1 MLIVGSLGFGQK
13 TISLLL
19 GYIIAVIA
27 DVIYY
32 ILESLGFESIVN
44 LIFYKNS
51 LFELNFY
58 NTDPT
63 YIIISPIYELLK
75 SIAYILVF
83 FNITYI
89 AFNILFNNDSSNF
102 LARLKIDL
110 VKITV
115 LFLLLNEFPSLCNE
129 LINIRQEI
137 LDAFFN
143 DVNLSID
150 LIEISKQGFE
160 DSNTITN
167 ALMYLISVF
176 INIYYVYI
184 YTFYYISFI
193 WGFVLA
199 PLVFYFA
206 LSNKF
211 KYILDKWF
219 INISIPFFMPII
231 DAFILYV
238 ISEISFKDNGF
249 EIIFRLLFLI
259 TIIPT
264 RNKIKDIIFFSKF
277 ESNNLTGL
285 KLGKEYTNKITKSIS
300 KNLGN
305 MIKTNTK
312 RIVKKE
318 NIKKFKALDYQ
329 KQEAKDKN
337 RVLEDEYI

>member
-1 MLIVGSLGFGQK
+1 MINIASLGFGQK

-32 ILESLGFESIVN
+32 ILQSLGFESIVN
-44 LIFYKNS
+44 LIFYKNN
-51 LFELNFY
+51 LFELNFC

-83 FNITYI
+83 FNISYI
-89 AFNILFNNDSSNF
+89 AFNILFNNDNSNF
-102 LARLKIDL
+102 LVRLKIDL
-110 VKITV
+110 IKISI
-115 LFLLLNEFPSLCNE
+115 LFLLLNEFPSFLNE
-129 LINIRQEI
+129 LINIRQEV

-143 DVNLSID
+143 DVNISID
-150 LIEISKQGFE
+150 LIKISKQGFE

-167 ALMYLISVF
+167 ALMYFISVF
-176 INIYYVYI
+176 INIYYVYV

-193 WGFVLA
+193 WGFVLS

-219 INISIPFFMPII
+219 INILIPFFMPII

-264 RNKIKDIIFFSKF
+264 RNKIKDVIFFSKF
-277 ESNNLTGL
+277 ETNNLKGL
-285 KLGKEYTNKITKSIS
+285 KLGKDFTNKISKSIS
-300 KNLGN
+300 NN
-305 MIKTNTK
+305 IFSVIKSNTK
-312 RIVKKE
+312 KIVKKE
-318 NIKKFKALDYQ
+318 NIKKFKVLEYK
-329 KQEAKDKN
+329 KQNDNDNK

>member
-1 MLIVGSLGFGQK
+1 MLNIASLGFGQK

-32 ILESLGFESIVN
+32 ILESLGFESIVE
-44 LIFYKNS
+44 LIFYKNK
-51 LFELNFY
+51 LFELNFCST
-58 NTDPT
+58 NST
-63 YIIISPIYELLK
+63 YIIISPLYELLK
-75 SIAYILVF
+75 SISCILVF
-83 FNITYI
+83 FNILYI
-89 AFNILFNNDSSNF
+89 AFNILFKNDSSNF
-102 LARLKIDL
+102 LVRLKVDL
-110 VKITV
+110 IKISI
-115 LFLLLNEFPSLCNE
+115 LFLLLNEFPSFCNQ

-137 LDAFFN
+137 LNAFFN

-160 DSNTITN
+160 VSNTITN
-167 ALMYLISVF
+167 ALMYLIAVF

-193 WGFVLA
+193 WGFVLS

-211 KYILDKWF
+211 KYIFDKWL

-231 DAFILYV
+231 DGFILYV
-238 ISEISFKDNGF
+238 ISEISFKENGF

-264 RNKIKDIIFFSKF
+264 RNKIKDIIFFSKY
-277 ESNNLTGL
+277 ENNNITGL
-285 KLGKEYTNKITKSIS
+285 KLGKVFSNRICKTISNNIASSIKCRS
-300 KNLGN
+300 KKVLG
-305 MIKTNTK
+305 
-312 RIVKKE
+312 KE
-318 NIKKFKALDYQ
+318 NIKTFKNIDYQ
-329 KQEAKDKN
+329 KQNPNIKQRLLD
-337 RVLEDEYI
+337 DEHI